1 VRDRRPQAPSSEF
14 GSVIPLAGTQHCA
27 DASPPASKQR
37 NHLRVS
43 VTSSCRQKIVL
54 LHAVIGFDA
63 IVNDT

>member
-1 VRDRRPQAPSSEF
+1 
-14 GSVIPLAGTQHCA
+14 VIPLAGTQHCA

-43 VTSSCRQKIVL
+43 ITSSCRQKIVL

-63 IVNDT
+63 IVSDT